1 MRILH
6 TSDWHLGKMLEN
18 RTRYAEQQHFI
29 DEIAVITEK
38 ENIDIVILS
47 GDVFDTSNP
56 PAMAETMF
64 FDSIVRLAGDK
75 ERPVIVSAG
84 NHDSPDRLMA
94 GAGVLRPYG
103 VFILGRPRDTIPDM
117 DFGGYRIFS
126 DENGA
131 AVVDKNGERAVI
143 AALPYV
149 SDKRIDAIIGA
160 AGDDRENAASYSQK
174 IETLLDMLSAGFKE
188 DTVNIVSAHLYTA
201 GGEESGSERSI
212 QLGGSYSVDAGA
224 FPENAQYI
232 ALGHLHRPQTVP
244 GLHRRAYYCGSP
256 LAYSRDEAVY
266 SKAVNVVD
274 IKAGGSAKVEKIPL
288 SCIKPIEVYK
298 CGSIEEALKRCREES
313 GRDSYVYLD
322 IKSDRTLSMEEIR
335 LLKSLK
341 DDIMDIRLILDGAE
355 SAALEEREALSLK
368 DGFVDFYKKNRQA
381 EPDSELVE
389 LFLSVMGEGD
399 VQ

>member
-29 DEIAVITEK
+29 DEIAEITEK
-38 ENIDIVILS
+38 ENIDIVVLS

-117 DFGGYRIFS
+117 DFGSYRIFS

-149 SDKRIDAIIGA
+149 SDKRIDEIIGE
-160 AGDDRENAASYSQK
+160 AGDDGENAASYSQK
-174 IETLLDMLSAGFKE
+174 VKTMLDMLSADFKE
-188 DTVNIVSAHLYTA
+188 DTVNIVSAHLYTV

-212 QLGGSYSVDAGA
+212 QLGGSYCVNADA
-224 FPENAQYI
+224 FPKDAQYI
-232 ALGHLHRPQTVP
+232 ALGHLHKPQTVP

-274 IKAGGSAKVEKIPL
+274 IKAGGPAKVEKIPL

-298 CGSIEEALKRCREES
+298 CGSIEEALKRCKEES

-322 IKSDRTLSMEEIR
+322 IKSDRTLTMEEIR

-381 EPDSELVE
+381 EPDSELIE
-389 LFLSVMGEGD
+389 LFLSVMGEED

>member
-1 MRILH
+1 MSALF
-6 TSDWHLGKMLEN
+6 SSLKE
-18 RTRYAEQQHFI
+18 HFH
-29 DEIAVITEK
+29 K
-38 ENIDIVILS
+38 
-47 GDVFDTSNP
+47 
-56 PAMAETMF
+56 
-64 FDSIVRLAGDK
+64 DSIHLIASHLFVM
-75 ERPVIVSAG
+75 
-84 NHDSPDRLMA
+84 DS
-94 GAGVLRPYG
+94 
-103 VFILGRPRDTIPDM
+103 
-117 DFGGYRIFS
+117 
-126 DENGA
+126 
-131 AVVDKNGERAVI
+131 
-143 AALPYV
+143 
-149 SDKRIDAIIGA
+149 
-160 AGDDRENAASYSQK
+160 
-174 IETLLDMLSAGFKE
+174 IED
-188 DTVNIVSAHLYTA
+188 
-201 GGEESGSERSI
+201 GSERSI